1 MSSQEFPAL
10 NDLPILELF
19 RLEVETQS
27 AILRQELL
35 AALGSGPSGTH
46 RLEELMRA
54 SHSIK
59 GAAQIVS
66 RISAVRVAHT
76 MEDCFSAAQ
85 DNATSL
91 PPRTID
97 ILLRGVDLLGCISKI
112 PDASIARWEEE
123 HKAEIEA
130 FLASLPLKDNSGKPG
145 GVAYGESSNRCS

>member
-1 MSSQEFPAL
+1 VSSQEFPAL

-35 AALGSGPSGTH
+35 ALGSGPSGTH

-76 MEDCFSAAQ
+76 MEDCFLAAQ

-97 ILLRGVDLLGCISKI
+97 TLLRGVDLLGCISKI

-130 FLASLPLKDNSGKPG
+130 FLASLPLKDDSGKPG

>member
-1 MSSQEFPAL
+1 MNSKEFPAL
-10 NDLPILELF
+10 NDRPILELF

-35 AALGSGPSGTH
+35 ALGSGPSGTH

-76 MEDCFSAAQ
+76 MEDCFLAAQ

-91 PPRTID
+91 PPRTMD

-130 FLASLPLKDNSGKPG
+130 FLASLPLKDDGGKPG

>member
-1 MSSQEFPAL
+1 VNSKEFPAL
-10 NDLPILELF
+10 NDRPILELF

-35 AALGSGPSGTH
+35 ALGSGPSGTH

-76 MEDCFSAAQ
+76 MEDCFLAAQ

-130 FLASLPLKDNSGKPG
+130 FLASLPLKDDGGKPG